1 MRTPFTSFSQARFS
15 VVRWFAAVIMISAS
29 LALAAQGPAPDSAA
43 VQRVAMHKLA
53 FLAGHWSGPVTVVRG
68 PGEPLRLTQTENVEY
83 KLDGLVMLIEGQS
96 TGADG
101 KPQFQALATIAYDDA
116 TQTYH
121 FRAYHGGHYLDTELS
136 VVADGFSWGFAAGP
150 AQVTNTMHLTA
161 KGEWQET
168 TEVAMGGNP
177 PRPSVKMLLD
187 RQP

>member
-1 MRTPFTSFSQARFS
+1 MRTPFTSFSLPRFS
-15 VVRWFAAVIMISAS
+15 VVRWFAAVLMISAS
-29 LALAAQGPAPDSAA
+29 LALAAQGPDENS
-43 VQRVAMHKLA
+43 VENQRAAMHRLA

-68 PGEPLRLTQTENVEY
+68 PGEPLSLTQTENVEY
-83 KLDGLVMLIEGQS
+83 KLDGLVMLLEGQS

-116 TQTYH
+116 THTYR
-121 FRAYHGGHYLDTELS
+121 FRAYHGGHYLDTKLN
-136 VVADGFSWGFAAGP
+136 VFADGFSWGFAAGP

-161 KGEWQET
+161 QGKWQET

-177 PRPSVKMLLD
+177 PRPSVKMLLA